1 MFQKGDTADTKVLRY
16 ERRKWDEF
24 RKYCNMTRA

>member
-24 RKYCNMTRA
+24 RKSSTAI